1 MYNSAI
7 TSIILP
13 SWILIAAGFGLS
25 FFITFI
31 GIPPTI
37 KVAQIKNL
45 YDIPGRRTSH
55 TEPTPRLG
63 GTMIF
68 AGVILSSVLFT
79 GMGKAFELKYIIAG
93 LLVLFFI
100 GLKDDI
106 ITLVPT
112 KKAAGQLIASLILVI
127 LGGVRI
133 SFNNIFP
140 GIPEL
145 SDILSIL
152 ISIILVMTLINS
164 LNFIDG
170 IDGLAAGVGIIAS
183 VSFGIWFIQSDQIS
197 LAVICFSLTG
207 SLMAFFWYNVL
218 SKKNKIFLGDT
229 GSMVVGFLLAVFLIR
244 FLELNFHG
252 QAIRT
257 TNIAPSL
264 ALAILIIPVFD
275 VFRIVFIRI
284 VNHKS
289 PFYGDHNHIHHKV
302 LELSG
307 SHIRATIVILLLNI
321 ILIIITL
328 LLRSVGNLI
337 LISFLLIICITLSIV
352 PFLFN
357 KER

>member
-31 GIPPTI
+31 GIPPTLKI
-37 KVAQIKNL
+37 AQIKNL

-55 TEPTPRLG
+55 TKPTPRLG

-106 ITLVPT
+106 VTLVPI

-152 ISIILVMTLINS
+152 ISVILVMTLINS

-170 IDGLAAGVGIIAS
+170 IDGLAAGVGIIDRKS
-183 VSFGIWFIQSDQIS
+183 V
-197 LAVICFSLTG
+197 V
-207 SLMAFFWYNVL
+207 
-218 SKKNKIFLGDT
+218 
-229 GSMVVGFLLAVFLIR
+229 
-244 FLELNFHG
+244 
-252 QAIRT
+252 
-257 TNIAPSL
+257 
-264 ALAILIIPVFD
+264 
-275 VFRIVFIRI
+275 
-284 VNHKS
+284 
-289 PFYGDHNHIHHKV
+289 
-302 LELSG
+302 
-307 SHIRATIVILLLNI
+307 
-321 ILIIITL
+321 
-328 LLRSVGNLI
+328 
-337 LISFLLIICITLSIV
+337 
-352 PFLFN
+352 
-357 KER
+357 